1 MGVSAVIDDVRAG
14 FIADACPT
22 IELTTAEHL
31 NAAVRVETRIH
42 PFQRDADLTRLR
54 AMAATLG
61 AEDRWRHIERLRRAA
76 ARAVEQDLVLVA
88 EDQAGAGPFLVPHG
102 GRLEG
107 EAPTAH
113 HVESARKVRR
123 RAPKKQRA
131 VLGADLRD
139 GAAVD
144 FEVDDLL
151 IGQHRVP
158 AALSPSPNMSRRS
171 KADRCRAARTG
182 RTSPAPRSWPPL
194 LPRRCADGSPGAFP
208 ESRTVWKNEEDRH
221 SATDRRARAI
231 ARSPLG
237 NSCRAMRRSDA
248 LPMRSDGQAQSALG
262 IASARLK

>member
-151 IGQHRVP
+151 IGQHRYRQP
-158 AALSPSPNMSRRS
+158 
-171 KADRCRAARTG
+171 CRQVRICLEG
-182 RTSPAPRSWPPL
+182 
-194 LPRRCADGSPGAFP
+194 PRRIDVEQRERAELLRRLDLGRRCFLGDAPMGLLALFP
-208 ESRTVWKNEEDRH
+208 RVQNGLE
-221 SATDRRARAI
+221 I
-231 ARSPLG
+231 
-237 NSCRAMRRSDA
+237 
-248 LPMRSDGQAQSALG
+248 
-262 IASARLK
+262 